1 MLVVEESK
9 APAAEISKSTHK
21 TLFVLVLFMIFL
33 LVGTAHSSLLILTAK
48 DRPDPQGNVRN
59 APMEI
64 ALRFPAS
71 GLSGSS

>member
-1 MLVVEESK
+1 MLMVGESN

-21 TLFVLVLFMIFL
+21 TLFVLVLFMIFIP
-33 LVGTAHSSLLILTAK
+33 VGIAHSSLLILTVK

-64 ALRFPAS
+64 VLCFPAS